1 VKKETASTKSVQEF
15 RDAVAA
21 SLGAG
26 GAVLLNLI
34 DVLATRPRPSSPV
47 ELTLSTLFGYDW
59 SSLISF
65 LYSSLRAAV
74 IPLSQ

>member
-26 GAVLLNLI
+26 GVVLLNLI
-34 DVLATRPRPSSPV
+34 DLLATGPRPGSPV
-47 ELTLSTLFGYDW
+47 ELALS
-59 SSLISF
+59 
-65 LYSSLRAAV
+65 A
-74 IPLSQ
+74 